1 MARARAKLSDKLER
15 IMVQSQ
21 LMGLT
26 TADMVKIANRM
37 RVLDAEREFKREVD
51 EACNGMSWAKIDRM
65 HYTITDRK
73 GRHYDCVCKEV
84 SRSGWGW
91 ERSEHWDVTIT
102 HPGTRMKP
110 KTLTKE
116 TLYELSGE
124 IVSACP
130 DKDKRLWRLV
140 RKIHNGHWG

>member
-51 EACNGMSWAKIDRM
+51 EAVNGVSWAKINKN

-73 GRHYDCVCKEV
+73 GRHYSCVCKEV
-84 SRSGWGW
+84 SRTGWAW
-91 ERSEHWDVTIT
+91 ERNEKWDITIT

-110 KTLTKE
+110 KTITRE
-116 TLYELSGE
+116 SLYADPGE
-124 IVSACP
+124 VTSACP

-140 RKIHNGHWG
+140 RNIHKGRWS